1 MGSFILE
8 RDYGSGIGTWHGS
21 RSRLGLLTEL
31 LSTNATPVTTGT
43 CLNYRDEVSTTPLS
57 RHVCTGVEMSNRC
70 SIRALDRQA
79 SDADGSADGH
89 LRTSGQRPVRTSASL
104 VHPETA
110 RTVHVCTCSGSSACV
125 STIWAHVGSE
135 CHHTRVDQLYL
146 QRETQQKL
154 WVWKLEL
161 GSACVCGPCKS
172 ALPEGTGTHAR

>member
-79 SDADGSADGH
+79 SDADGSADGK

-104 VHPETA
+104 VLA
-110 RTVHVCTCSGSSACV
+110 VASRNSKNGACL
-125 STIWAHVGSE
+125 H
-135 CHHTRVDQLYL
+135 L
-146 QRETQQKL
+146 QRFICL
-154 WVWKLEL
+154 RLNHL
-161 GSACVCGPCKS
+161 GSCWIRMPPHSSRPIILTEGDAAEALGVEAGIGVCMCVRAMQKCI
-172 ALPEGTGTHAR
+172 A